1 MTTVGISQ
9 NGLIHTCL
17 APSQFLRSG
26 TEIQGD
32 LGDREPLT
40 SLGKE
45 GAYIHCCSFG
55 REGAYEYSLWEEGA
69 YKYSLWGEGAYN
81 YSLWGEGAYNYSLG
95 REGAYNY
102 SLGREGAYD

>member
-1 MTTVGISQ
+1 MVLSTLVWRQVSFSEGA
-9 NGLIHTCL
+9 L
-17 APSQFLRSG
+17 AG

-81 YSLWGEGAYNYSLG
+81 YSL
-95 REGAYNY
+95 
-102 SLGREGAYD
+102 GREGAYD